1 MTARKMIHSIPG
13 PYSKSITPAWITASA
28 ANACGFLLTPK
39 SKAPRRST
47 VASLGIVREALPILA
62 SGNTPPTHR
71 FRNADWS
78 IPVYLDAPL

>member
-62 SGNTPPTHR
+62 RWDEKVDPDQSL
-71 FRNADWS
+71 ALSWQ
-78 IPVYLDAPL
+78 